1 MLLQEVLG
9 FDEQPSDSTRMNE
22 EMAQAIAN
30 LLNEWNPLGERATLI
45 KNLDGY
51 AVEAEDIL
59 WSMDLDN
66 KTVRQALSAVL
77 AEAFSIDVKASKLDR
92 YSAQIEAVIKQHN
105 AD

>member
-30 LLNEWNPLGERATLI
+30 ILNEWNPLGERATLI

-66 KTVRQALSAVL
+66 KTVRQALGGKHPGKPSYYL
-77 AEAFSIDVKASKLDR
+77 PRL
-92 YSAQIEAVIKQHN
+92 VI

>member
-1 MLLQEVLG
+1 MLG

-30 LLNEWNPLGERATLI
+30 ILNEWNPLGERATLI

-59 WSMDLDN
+59 WSMDLYN
-66 KTVRQALSAVL
+66 KTVRQALGAVL
-77 AEAFSIDVKASKLDR
+77 AEAFSIDVKASELDR
-92 YSAQIEAVIKQHN
+92 YSAQIEAVIKQYN
-105 AD
+105 GK